1 MKKKTPRR
9 TQTSS
14 KEKLLQRQQEVRHQK
29 IILGCITA
37 AALIL
42 LFLIFVLP
50 KFNKNTG
57 TLKDVNE
64 DVLRYQ
70 SQVEAWCSE
79 FDIEEYST
87 LMLAIMQQE
96 SSGQGTDVFQC
107 SESPFNTWYTN
118 EPNSITDIDYS
129 IRVGVETFAYCLSMA
144 GCESIQDTDLLK
156 VAIQEY
162 NFGNDY
168 ATWALDNF
176 GGYSLEN
183 AAQYSAMMQER
194 LGWSSYGDIEYVPH
208 VLRYIDF

>member
-9 TQTSS
+9 TQASS

-37 AALIL
+37 ATLIL

-50 KFNKNTG
+50 KFSKNTG

-144 GCESIQDTDLLK
+144 GCENIQDTDLLK

-162 NFGNDY
+162 NFGNNY

>member
-1 MKKKTPRR
+1 MKKKTLRR
-9 TQTSS
+9 TQASP

-29 IILGCITA
+29 IILGCIAA

-42 LFLIFVLP
+42 LFLIFILP
-50 KFNKNTG
+50 KFSKNTG

-79 FDIEEYST
+79 FDIEEYAT
-87 LMLAIMQQE
+87 LLLAIMQQE

-107 SESPFNTWYTN
+107 SESPFNTWYSN